1 MFKKALSLLLA
12 LMLVVASFS
21 VAVITVAAADG
32 DAGSGSDL
40 KVTATSNFFPTK
52 EQSFTQEEI
61 NANNGKVTVTYF
73 IQSEDRLVNADWTL
87 TYDGTVLALNEEAN
101 QHMMPIATDAQVNF
115 TPTSVQPGVK
125 GNCTSLNTYFLCDEN
140 GDRTAFVTATFD
152 VIGSGDTTVNLTVNE
167 MRTTQLEDG
176 KSTSDVENEKQIV
189 SDGAVVESFA
199 CTPTTAVYAGEYDDD
214 YVDPQPTEAPTE
226 APTETP
232 TEAPSETPTEE
243 PTEAPA
249 DDVCIVAGSEPEIF
263 GTGWDGTN
271 EANLMTKQA
280 DGTYTKDYT
289 VDKAF
294 DAVQLKTVKNGA
306 EWIGDPTGNN
316 VPRNLYC
323 SV

>member
-101 QHMMPIATDAQVNF
+101 PHMMPVATDAQVNF

-152 VIGSGDTTVNLTVNE
+152 VIGSGDTTVILTVNA
-167 MRTTQLEDG
+167 
-176 KSTSDVENEKQIV
+176 S
-189 SDGAVVESFA
+189 
-199 CTPTTAVYAGEYDDD
+199 P
-214 YVDPQPTEAPTE
+214 
-226 APTETP
+226 
-232 TEAPSETPTEE
+232 
-243 PTEAPA
+243 
-249 DDVCIVAGSEPEIF
+249 
-263 GTGWDGTN
+263 
-271 EANLMTKQA
+271 
-280 DGTYTKDYT
+280 
-289 VDKAF
+289 
-294 DAVQLKTVKNGA
+294 
-306 EWIGDPTGNN
+306 
-316 VPRNLYC
+316 
-323 SV
+323 

>member
-40 KVTATSNFFPTK
+40 KVTATSNFFPPK

-176 KSTSDVENEKQIV
+176 KSTSDVESIRLPSSLPVRTFPKFLPRLPPRLLRKLPLRN
-189 SDGAVVESFA
+189 
-199 CTPTTAVYAGEYDDD
+199 
-214 YVDPQPTEAPTE
+214 PQKLPPRLR
-226 APTETP
+226 PK
-232 TEAPSETPTEE
+232 
-243 PTEAPA
+243 
-249 DDVCIVAGSEPEIF
+249 
-263 GTGWDGTN
+263 
-271 EANLMTKQA
+271 L
-280 DGTYTKDYT
+280 
-289 VDKAF
+289 
-294 DAVQLKTVKNGA
+294 LRRLR
-306 EWIGDPTGNN
+306 
-316 VPRNLYC
+316 PRNRPKRLQMM
-323 SV
+323 SAS